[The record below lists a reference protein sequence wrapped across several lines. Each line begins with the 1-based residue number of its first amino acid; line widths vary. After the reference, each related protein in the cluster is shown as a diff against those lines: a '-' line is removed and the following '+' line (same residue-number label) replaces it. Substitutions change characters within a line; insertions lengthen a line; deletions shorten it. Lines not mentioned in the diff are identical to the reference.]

1 MEFQKLIETRRTV
14 RKYAAD
20 SEVTR
25 EQMETLIRAAQEAP
39 VLEKLSDRTL
49 LLCSF
54 QRNSRQDPCNLPS
67 GCGKCG

>member
-25 EQMETLIRAAQEAP
+25 EQMETLIQCRAGGS

-54 QRNSRQDPCNLPS
+54 QR
-67 GCGKCG
+67 K